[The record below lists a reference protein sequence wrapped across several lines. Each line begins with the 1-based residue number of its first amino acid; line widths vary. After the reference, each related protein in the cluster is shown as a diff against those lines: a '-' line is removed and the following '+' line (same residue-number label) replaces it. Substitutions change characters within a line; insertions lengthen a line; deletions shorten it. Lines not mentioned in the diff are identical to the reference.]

1 MHVPQDSLII
11 AVLANTSPAPSDAVA
26 ASLARAVLG
35 LPAPT
40 PAGPPKDLPLTAD
53 ERARYVGE
61 YKLTRPDGSRSSFKV
76 FEENGQLMAQPEGQ
90 RAVKLMSQGNNVFIA
105 QGAGRIAFDVT
116 NGRATGFQFGAGAR
130 AVEGVRK

>member
-1 MHVPQDSLII
+1 MNGRRVIAHGGGINGFISSLMHVPQDSLII

-61 YKLTRPDGSRSSFKV
+61 YKLTRPDGTQVEFQSLRGERPTHGAARRSTRR
-76 FEENGQLMAQPEGQ
+76 EDDEPGQ
-90 RAVKLMSQGNNVFIA
+90 
-105 QGAGRIAFDVT
+105 
-116 NGRATGFQFGAGAR
+116 
-130 AVEGVRK
+130 